1 MTRLGMVIDLDKCSA
16 CQTCAVACNTENN
29 APPGTPQEAEES
41 RLMRWLQFLPH
52 FEGEYPHVSGQ
63 LTPMMCQQCERPPCT
78 YVCPVSATY
87 PTPDGIVAQIYWR
100 CIGCR
105 YCVNSCPY
113 TMKWFNWWK
122 PQWPG
127 ELKNGTNP
135 DVELRD
141 KGVTEKCT
149 FCHTRLQHAKEKAK
163 VEGRGI
169 RTGEYLPA
177 CAEACPTNAIVF
189 GDLDDPESEVAQLAR
204 DPRAYRYLE
213 ELGTKP
219 KVIYLKSR

>member
-1 MTRLGMVIDLDKCSA
+1 MTRFGMVIDMDKCSG
-16 CQTCAVACNTENN
+16 CQTCAVACSAWNN
-29 APPGTPQEAEES
+29 LSLGTPQEAEEN
-41 RLMRWLQFLPH
+41 RLMRWLQFLPQ

-63 LTPMMCQQCERPPCT
+63 LTPMMCQHCERPPCT
-78 YVCPVSATY
+78 FVCPVSATY
-87 PTPDGIVAQIYWR
+87 LSPTGIVAQIYWR

-105 YCVNSCPY
+105 YCINSCPY

-127 ELKNGTNP
+127 EISKGTNP

-149 FCHTRLQHAKEKAK
+149 LCHTRLQRAKEQAK
-163 VEGRGI
+163 SEGSPI
-169 RTGEYLPA
+169 NQNDYLPA
-177 CAEACPTNAIVF
+177 CAESCPTGAIVF
-189 GDLDDPESEVAQLAR
+189 GDLDDPESEVSRLAR
-204 DPRAYRYLE
+204 SPRAFHFLE

-219 KVIYLKSR
+219 KVTYLKST